1 MLNIKKKFVTNEK
14 NKKIAVQVDIKT
26 FEKIE
31 ETLENYG
38 LAELMQE
45 TSGDDSLDIDQA
57 KSHYKKLKKT

>member
-31 ETLENYG
+31 ETLENFG
-38 LAELMQE
+38 LVELMQE
-45 TSGDDSLDIDQA
+45 ASAEDSLNIDQA
-57 KSHYKKLKKT
+57 KSYYKKLEKS